1 MKLLEANGRLAIHL
15 TVDEINSIIKT
26 HLLNQG
32 YASES
37 EVGYAMVIRPH
48 ELDADLTGA
57 YIPVD
62 PQEWTAENCPLIRE
76 QTTKHPF
83 WGKPEIYPDG
93 SCLGYGCG
101 PNDDEPHELCKKCSI
116 YAGKEEE
123 TA

>member
-37 EVGYAMVIRPH
+37 EVEYAMVIRPH

-76 QTTKHPF
+76 QT
-83 WGKPEIYPDG
+83 EA
-93 SCLGYGCG
+93 
-101 PNDDEPHELCKKCSI
+101 DECPIANEDWEGGLC
-116 YAGKEEE
+116 AENRRKEK
-123 TA
+123 